1 MKKQVKMVFKLNKK
15 KDCEICGNS
24 SYHEVVSSILI
35 ERYSYINQKNLV
47 ECSKCGAKYIT
58 CSNCGSIFN
67 RVHLALD
74 IFQIKEKCSKCGTKS
89 KELSDW
95 VVNFNNHS

>member
-1 MKKQVKMVFKLNKK
+1 MGKKN
-15 KDCEICGNS
+15 DCEMCGNS
-24 SYHEVVSSILI
+24 IYLEIESSILI
-35 ERYSYINQKNLV
+35 ERYPFINQKNLV
-47 ECSKCGAKYIT
+47 ECSKCGARYIT

-74 IFQIKEKCSKCGTKS
+74 IFQIKEKCSKCGTKN

-95 VVNFNNHS
+95 VLKFSIYN

>member
-1 MKKQVKMVFKLNKK
+1 MSKKT
-15 KDCEICGNS
+15 DCEICGNS
-24 SYHEVVSSILI
+24 TYHEVESSILI
-35 ERYSYINQKNLV
+35 ERYPFITPKNLV
-47 ECSKCGAKYIT
+47 ECSKCGARYIT

-74 IFQIKEKCSKCGTKS
+74 IFQIKEKCPKCNIKN

-95 VVNFNNHS
+95 ILNFRDHN

>member
-1 MKKQVKMVFKLNKK
+1 MLIKLNKK
-15 KDCEICGNS
+15 SECEICGNLT
-24 SYHEVVSSILI
+24 YLRVESSILI
-35 ERYSYINQKNLV
+35 ERYLFINKENLV
-47 ECSKCGAKYIT
+47 ECSKCGARYIT

-74 IFQIKEKCSKCGTKS
+74 NFQLKKKCSKCGIKN

-95 VVNFNNHS
+95 VVTINDRS